1 MSPVGY
7 RLEEVDETYY
17 LVLDAEAAKKLNCP
31 FGSLEPPLGIA
42 HKFQIVK
49 SNPHSDDR
57 TELKKIAEEMK
68 EDYALPQKTSDG
80 LNDDFKS
87 SSLDSA
93 AMFNI
98 LRGKSSR
105 KLQQEVE
112 DDTDTEDGNDESHRP
127 KSKFNRKLSV
137 KKYDTFPN
145 TSKQTYLATTYS
157 DSERKRSQSE
167 RPSTAPPKLSYAD
180 AGGEIESSS
189 WEFSSPKK
197 KKYSRSEN
205 VDSWSF
211 EVSLVNVK
219 NKQF

>member
-31 FGSLEPPLGIA
+31 FGSLEPPLAIA

-49 SNPHSDDR
+49 SKPHSDDR

-68 EDYALPQKTSDG
+68 DSQLFHDTDYAVPQKISDG

-93 AMFNI
+93 ALFNI
-98 LRGKSSR
+98 LRDKSSR
-105 KLQQEVE
+105 KLLQEGN
-112 DDTDTEDGNDESHRP
+112 DDTDTEDGNDEDHRP
-127 KSKFNRKLSV
+127 KLKFHRKLSV

-145 TSKQTYLATTYS
+145 TNKQTHSTSTYS
-157 DSERKRSQSE
+157 DYERKQSQSE
-167 RPSTAPPKLSYAD
+167 RPSTAPPKLSHVET
-180 AGGEIESSS
+180 GEGIESSS
-189 WEFSSPKK
+189 WEFSSPKRR
-197 KKYSRSEN
+197 KYSRSEN
-205 VDSWSF
+205 VDSWF
-211 EVSLVNVK
+211 YEVSLL
-219 NKQF
+219 

>member
-68 EDYALPQKTSDG
+68 DSHLFHDNDYALSQKTPDG

-93 AMFNI
+93 TMFNV

-105 KLQQEVE
+105 KLQQKGD

-127 KSKFNRKLSV
+127 KSKFHRKLSV

-145 TSKQTYLATTYS
+145 TSKQTYSATTYS
-157 DSERKRSQSE
+157 DCEKKRSQSE
-167 RPSTAPPKLSYAD
+167 RPSTAPPKLTYVD
-180 AGGEIESSS
+180 TGEEIESSS

-205 VDSWSF
+205 VYNWSF
-211 EVSLVNVK
+211 EVS
-219 NKQF
+219 